1 MWSEIIV
8 LLMYRAI
15 KGYCYS
21 AASMVIL
28 VIIFG
33 YLQETYFT
41 VNTGY
46 LPLLIAL
53 SISTTIFAFLGYKN
67 LKNDRYQKLVGFLQ
81 AIFLVITLTAAVYL
95 MQLHTLTNFDRG
107 LTIVIFMILTIT
119 LIISIRNISYEGEK
133 KIIPLDYGDEA

>member
-1 MWSEIIV
+1 MR
-8 LLMYRAI
+8 YRSI

-21 AASMVIL
+21 SASLVIL

-41 VNTGY
+41 INTNY

-53 SISTTIFAFLGYKN
+53 STSTTIFAYLGYKN
-67 LKNDRYQKLVGFLQ
+67 LKRDKYQKFFGFAQ

-95 MQLHTLTNFDRG
+95 MQLHTLTEYDR
-107 LTIVIFMILTIT
+107 ILTAVVFLILTGT

-133 KIIPLDYGDEA
+133 KIVPLDYGGEA